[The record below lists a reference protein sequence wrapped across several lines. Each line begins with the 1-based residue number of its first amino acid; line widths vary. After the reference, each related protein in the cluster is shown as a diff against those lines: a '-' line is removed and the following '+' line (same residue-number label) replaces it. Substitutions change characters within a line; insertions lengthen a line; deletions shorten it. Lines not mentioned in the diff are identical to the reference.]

1 MAKAMTIFG
10 MAVAGLLL
18 LVFGADFFTG
28 IIFGNAA
35 SESKMMHIG
44 VLVASTALLY
54 MSFSTFREQK

>member
-18 LVFGADFFTG
+18 LVFGADLFTG
-28 IIFGNAA
+28 IIFGSAA
-35 SESKMMHIG
+35 NETKMMHIG
-44 VLVASTALLY
+44 VIVASISLLY